1 MRHVCRKFLYKTF
14 KKFKRLE
21 IIRRLKNKVLHK
33 TDLDMSVESSRILL
47 NEMEI
52 WNKQLEFENEI
63 KRGLF
68 SKINPLCF

>member
-52 WNKQLEFENEI
+52 WNK
-63 KRGLF
+63 
-68 SKINPLCF
+68 

>member
-21 IIRRLKNKVLHK
+21 IISRLKNKVLHK